1 MKLALEGMY
10 VTFREDARIKTT
22 TGCIIDNSIGINLD
36 TLFNEFSIRSMREMK
51 FIMEKRV
58 EK

>member
-1 MKLALEGMY
+1 MSTHISTNWIDMKLALEGMY

-36 TLFNEFSIRSMREMK
+36 SPLQ
-51 FIMEKRV
+51 
-58 EK
+58 